1 MEGNLE
7 FQVKNISKKFCK
19 DLKKSLWYG
28 LTDLI
33 RDLLLIKK
41 DPELRKEEF
50 WSLKG
55 ISFELAKG
63 DCLAIIG
70 HNGAGKSTLLKIVND
85 LIKPESGEI
94 SYHGKIVALIE
105 LSAGFNPI
113 LTGGENIHANASLL
127 GLSKKEIEKCYDE
140 IVEFSELKEFIDT
153 PVKYYSQEC
162 VLNWV
167 FQ

>member
-1 MEGNLE
+1 ME

-85 LIKPESGEI
+85 LIKPESGVKSRI
-94 SYHGKIVALIE
+94 
-105 LSAGFNPI
+105 
-113 LTGGENIHANASLL
+113 T
-127 GLSKKEIEKCYDE
+127 EK
-140 IVEFSELKEFIDT
+140 
-153 PVKYYSQEC
+153 
-162 VLNWV
+162 
-167 FQ
+167 